1 MTGRQTNYRRNMRI
15 HVLRLLTSLS
25 LLLLPSLG
33 SLAATP
39 LSSNVDST
47 LQLKPEPRGLR
58 RVFEAGIPLIG
69 MGIGYNLYNNLV
81 RDVRRSH
88 TPWFRYR
95 YDDYTQFAPLVA
107 QLGLRMVSV
116 EGESK
121 SWCKMLTADA
131 FATTTMLGVVTATKY
146 LTQVARPDG
155 SANNSF
161 PSGHTAMAFTAAT
174 LLHLE
179 YGERYPWLSTLAY
192 TASTITGVGRILNNR
207 HWVGDVV
214 TGAGVGIVSAHLGY
228 WLSDMIFGGNSL
240 ADRENPNLLLGGR
253 LQLDIPVQ
261 YGLASVE
268 IPEMGGNRLI
278 STSVGLGIQ
287 YFLGSKGYLTRLEMR
302 AQHHKLEHS
311 SDKLLLSS
319 SSGLNAAFMLGREF
333 KLYKD
338 RLCVGLAAGGEVYLP
353 RDAERH
359 WGQLH
364 WSPKLQLASQVR
376 FSPHLAL
383 RGYAS
388 YLYTPDTIT
397 LSAPLGS
404 GSLRVQLPRWSIGS
418 SIVLSL

>member
-33 SLAATP
+33 SLAATL

-121 SWCKMLTADA
+121 SWGKMLTADA

-161 PSGHTAMAFTAAT
+161 
-174 LLHLE
+174 
-179 YGERYPWLSTLAY
+179 
-192 TASTITGVGRILNNR
+192 
-207 HWVGDVV
+207 
-214 TGAGVGIVSAHLGY
+214 
-228 WLSDMIFGGNSL
+228 
-240 ADRENPNLLLGGR
+240 
-253 LQLDIPVQ
+253 
-261 YGLASVE
+261 
-268 IPEMGGNRLI
+268 
-278 STSVGLGIQ
+278 
-287 YFLGSKGYLTRLEMR
+287 
-302 AQHHKLEHS
+302 
-311 SDKLLLSS
+311 
-319 SSGLNAAFMLGREF
+319 
-333 KLYKD
+333 
-338 RLCVGLAAGGEVYLP
+338 P

>member
-15 HVLRLLTSLS
+15 HVLRLLISLS

-179 YGERYPWLSTLAY
+179 YGERYPRLCLLPLHT
-192 TASTITGVGRILNNR
+192 R
-207 HWVGDVV
+207 HHHAIGSAWVWV
-214 TGAGVGIVSAHLGY
+214 
-228 WLSDMIFGGNSL
+228 
-240 ADRENPNLLLGGR
+240 
-253 LQLDIPVQ
+253 
-261 YGLASVE
+261 
-268 IPEMGGNRLI
+268 
-278 STSVGLGIQ
+278 
-287 YFLGSKGYLTRLEMR
+287 SKG
-302 AQHHKLEHS
+302 AAPSLEHW
-311 SDKLLLSS
+311 
-319 SSGLNAAFMLGREF
+319 FVHR
-333 KLYKD
+333 
-338 RLCVGLAAGGEVYLP
+338 
-353 RDAERH
+353 
-359 WGQLH
+359 
-364 WSPKLQLASQVR
+364 
-376 FSPHLAL
+376 
-383 RGYAS
+383 
-388 YLYTPDTIT
+388 T
-397 LSAPLGS
+397 
-404 GSLRVQLPRWSIGS
+404 
-418 SIVLSL
+418 